1 MTSTLLEGMSMPT
14 VRDILTHPNDLLFV
28 ILKKDGEENYG
39 FTIDCGPEDYFKVLF
54 QNGYFAKNKKE
65 VIDVLGNFLEAGRE
79 AVIKELGGMHGHISA
94 CSDQDISD
102 SQSTRI
108 MSPYMIARIL
118 EELTEHN
125 IASTFIMEGF
135 ME

>member
-54 QNGYFAKNKKE
+54 QKG
-65 VIDVLGNFLEAGRE
+65 
-79 AVIKELGGMHGHISA
+79 
-94 CSDQDISD
+94 
-102 SQSTRI
+102 
-108 MSPYMIARIL
+108 
-118 EELTEHN
+118 
-125 IASTFIMEGF
+125 
-135 ME
+135 